1 MNNIVS
7 SSSKKQETLSNT
19 SVHSHDFR
27 SLWNY
32 FFDFGNM
39 DAGNIEP
46 KIDITDKKQ
55 SVMVVAEIPGIN
67 EEDIDLRI
75 SDDGYLTISGEKQN
89 VTEENTKNN
98 YFKEISYGAFKRT
111 IPLPLDLDY
120 EKADANYENGVLTL
134 NIPKSQIE
142 KNKYKKIS
150 VNKKNK
156 DNANT
161 IDNNKMQAWL
171 TNFYIYKKLRKQNG
185 AFNYIILVL
194 FQT

>member
-7 SSSKKQETLSNT
+7 SSSKKQEMLSNT

-120 EKADANYENGVLTL
+120 
-134 NIPKSQIE
+134 
-142 KNKYKKIS
+142 
-150 VNKKNK
+150 
-156 DNANT
+156 
-161 IDNNKMQAWL
+161 
-171 TNFYIYKKLRKQNG
+171 
-185 AFNYIILVL
+185 
-194 FQT
+194 